1 MNKTHDFILVPF
13 GKTGYEMKSS
23 VLQVVISMHSI
34 VFVLNF
40 IAFKKSHGKS

>member
-13 GKTGYEMKSS
+13 GKTRCEMKSS

-40 IAFKKSHGKS
+40 IAVEKSSEKS

>member
-1 MNKTHDFILVPF
+1 MNKTRDFILVPF
-13 GKTGYEMKSS
+13 GKTGCEMKSS

-40 IAFKKSHGKS
+40 IALEKSHEKS

>member
-13 GKTGYEMKSS
+13 GKTRCEMKSS

-40 IAFKKSHGKS
+40 IAVEKSSAKS